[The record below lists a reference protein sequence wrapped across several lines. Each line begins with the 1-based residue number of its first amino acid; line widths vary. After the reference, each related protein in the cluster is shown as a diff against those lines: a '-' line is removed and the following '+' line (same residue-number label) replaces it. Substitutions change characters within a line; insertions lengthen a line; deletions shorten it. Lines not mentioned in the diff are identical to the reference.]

1 MFGLAPLP
9 VSSSAQNN
17 TMTTNTYQPKFYQQ
31 ERFAW
36 AVLGFIV
43 LAVVL
48 IVWLAPIEQTIGA
61 AIKYV
66 YVHVAFTRA
75 GIYGFYLA
83 GILGV
88 LITFTAKKSLQA
100 WTSKIGWVA
109 FLLFLI
115 GGLVSILAQQ
125 ATWGGNPWFEPRN
138 RMTLNILAM
147 GMITL
152 ILADWVPW
160 LRVRG
165 LLYVVLAGFVAWSI
179 PNTPLVLHPGD
190 AIGSSTSTRI
200 QWVFLLLTWLV
211 IVLGIWIVWYWHG
224 RSQKN

>member
-1 MFGLAPLP
+1 
-9 VSSSAQNN
+9 
-17 TMTTNTYQPKFYQQ
+17 MTTNTTKPNFYQQ

-36 AVLGFIV
+36 AILGLIV
-43 LAVVL
+43 LATVL
-48 IVWLAPIEQTIGA
+48 IVLLAPAEQTIGA

-83 GILGV
+83 GALGV
-88 LITFTAKKSLQA
+88 LVAITARKGLQKWA
-100 WTSKIGWVA
+100 SKIGWVG
-109 FLLFLI
+109 FLFFLT

-138 RMTLNILAM
+138 RMTLNILAV
-147 GMITL
+147 GVIAL

-190 AIGSSTSTRI
+190 AIGSSTSAGI
-200 QWVFLLLTWLV
+200 QWAFLLLTWLV
-211 IVLGIWIVWYWHG
+211 VALGVWIVWYWNG
-224 RSQKN
+224 RSQKSISV

>member
-1 MFGLAPLP
+1 MLAAALIVLLAP
-9 VSSSAQNN
+9 A
-17 TMTTNTYQPKFYQQ
+17 
-31 ERFAW
+31 
-36 AVLGFIV
+36 
-43 LAVVL
+43 
-48 IVWLAPIEQTIGA
+48 EQTIGA

-75 GIYGFYLA
+75 GMYGFYLA
-83 GILGV
+83 GAAGLWVV
-88 LITFTAKKSLQA
+88 LTANPIVQA
-100 WTSKIGWVA
+100 WASKIGWIS

-147 GMITL
+147 GVITL

-160 LRVRG
+160 LRFSG
-165 LLYVVLAGFVAWSI
+165 LFYIILAGFVAWSI

-190 AIGSSTSTRI
+190 AIGSSTSTGI
-200 QWVFLLLTWLV
+200 QWAFLLLTWLV
-211 IVLGIWIVWYWHG
+211 VALGAWIVWYWNG
-224 RSQKN
+224 RSAKS